1 MQDVFLTPSILPL
14 FSSPLEVFSCSPAV
28 QGLSIDQPDKRPE
41 IYSALP
47 TRESSSSGTAPSL
60 SAEEAIPHPA
70 LVFYRCNLH
79 LSLSCSS
86 ALWDGEKLRGGNSL
100 WEAWG
105 APFHSPFQKQQ
116 TPKGRMKWSC
126 IADHI
131 DSLCSCIRWEMGPKL
146 LTPSFIHYFLYGAC
160 RYKDRTKMSE
170 WIWWQM

>member
-14 FSSPLEVFSCSPAV
+14 FSTPLEVFSCSPAV

-47 TRESSSSGTAPSL
+47 TTESSSSGTAPSL

-79 LSLSCSS
+79 LSLSCSR

-105 APFHSPFQKQQ
+105 APFHLPFQKQQ
-116 TPKGRMKWSC
+116 TPKGGGEIILHCRPHWFLMQLHQVGSGSK
-126 IADHI
+126 IAYSVTHSI
-131 DSLCSCIRWEMGPKL
+131 FSIWCMSL
-146 LTPSFIHYFLYGAC
+146 
-160 RYKDRTKMSE
+160 
-170 WIWWQM
+170 